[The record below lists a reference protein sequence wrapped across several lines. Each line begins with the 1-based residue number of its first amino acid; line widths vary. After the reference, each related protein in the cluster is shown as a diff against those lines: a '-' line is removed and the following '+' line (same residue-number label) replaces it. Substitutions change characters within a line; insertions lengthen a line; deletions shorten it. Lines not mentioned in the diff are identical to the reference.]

1 MSYVR
6 ASIASSIQF
15 KPMQT
20 VLSFNNQIINTNA
33 YMLFIANSNEMGYGM
48 SLTPKASLNDG
59 LLDLVIVSKL
69 NLFDK
74 IILGMRVC
82 KQYQIFALIAMIFA
96 GLTSVVAKV
105 GLKNVASDLDI
116 LL

>member
-20 VLSFNNQIINTNA
+20 ILSFNNQIINTNA

-48 SLTPKASLNDG
+48 SLTPKESLNDG

-82 KQYQIFALIAMIFA
+82 KQHQIFALIAMIFA